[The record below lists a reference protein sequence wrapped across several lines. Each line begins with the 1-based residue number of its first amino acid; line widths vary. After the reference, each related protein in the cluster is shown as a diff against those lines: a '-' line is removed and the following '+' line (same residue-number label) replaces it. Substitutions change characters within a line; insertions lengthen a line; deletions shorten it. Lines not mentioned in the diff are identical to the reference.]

1 MTARVGVLVPSTNTI
16 VERDF
21 HRYVSKTASVHTARM
36 LIDATTADAER
47 RMIEDHL
54 ELAARDLATVHPDVV
69 AFACTSA
76 GASLGP
82 DAEEKLVRDV
92 EAVTGAPVVSTN
104 AAVHRALRRVGASRV
119 AVITPYLDEL
129 TDAVSGGIEGA
140 GFTVAVSAGMSV
152 VDPFALAE
160 ISPGEIMEFVS
171 ERVASASFDTL
182 FVSCTNLRAIELR
195 EPLSDTWGV
204 PVVTSN
210 QATIDGV
217 LDVLKAGAA
226 APGMPA

>member
-21 HRYVSKTASVHTARM
+21 HRHLSEMASVHTARM
-36 LIDATTADAER
+36 FIDATTAESER
-47 RMIEDHL
+47 RMIENHL
-54 ELAARDLATVHPDVV
+54 PLAARDLATVHPDVV

-76 GASLGP
+76 GASIGG
-82 DAEEKLVRDV
+82 DAETELVQEI
-92 EAVTGAPVVSTN
+92 EALTGAPVVSTN
-104 AAVHRALRRVGASRV
+104 AAVHRALRHVGASRV
-119 AVITPYLDEL
+119 AVLTPYVDEL
-129 TDAVSGGIEGA
+129 TDAVSRGIRGA

-171 ERVASASFDTL
+171 ERVANVSFDTL
-182 FVSCTNLRAIELR
+182 FLSCTNLRALELR
-195 EPLSDTWGV
+195 DSLSDTWRV

-217 LDVLKAGAA
+217 FEMLAAKAAT
-226 APGMPA
+226 PGTSA